1 MEEVKAPRVVG
12 TPVSTI
18 KFLAAVVT
26 ADVLMAILLHWT
38 RFDWIQRGL
47 AVVLLGLLVAIPAHA
62 TWGRKERR
70 QYDWANLFPMYIVLM
85 LATMLFGM
93 RA

>member
-1 MEEVKAPRVVG
+1 M
-12 TPVSTI
+12 PVWTI

-26 ADVLMAILLHWT
+26 ADVLIAILLHWT
-38 RFDWIQRGL
+38 HFDWIGRGL

-62 TWGRKERR
+62 TWGRKEQRL
-70 QYDWANLFPMYIVLM
+70 YDWANLSPMYIVLM
-85 LATMLFGM
+85 VATMLFGM